1 MNGLLVK
8 TKKLQITKNAQQIV
22 VDICLHKRNRKG
34 DNVDD
39 VDHILGKKKKSNEF
53 NKNTYILDIGAE
65 CNDVLHHRS
74 KSPN

>member
-22 VDICLHKRNRKG
+22 VDIFLNKRNRKG

-39 VDHILGKKKKSNEF
+39 IDHNLGKKKSNEF

>member
-22 VDICLHKRNRKG
+22 VDICLNKRNREG
-34 DNVDD
+34 DNVD
-39 VDHILGKKKKSNEF
+39 HNLGKKKSNEF

>member
-8 TKKLQITKNAQQIV
+8 TKKLQITKNPQQIV
-22 VDICLHKRNRKG
+22 VDIFLNKRNRKG

-39 VDHILGKKKKSNEF
+39 IDHNLGKKKSNEF